1 MALGSGRA
9 VMVEAGMNKDEDDFK
24 LKVAQIIKLPQRN
37 STTAGKKKIFIF
49 TEKLQILNK
58 LYYIIITKQE
68 LGCQLKQLPVTK

>member
-37 STTAGKKKIFIF
+37 STTAGNFLFFHFHGKNISTISLK
-49 TEKLQILNK
+49 
-58 LYYIIITKQE
+58 ITKQE

>member
-37 STTAGKKKIFIF
+37 STTAGNFLFFLF
-49 TEKLQILNK
+49 TEKIYQQFL
-58 LYYIIITKQE
+58 
-68 LGCQLKQLPVTK
+68 

>member
-37 STTAGKKKIFIF
+37 STTAGNFLFFIF
-49 TEKLQILNK
+49 KENIYQQFL
-58 LYYIIITKQE
+58 
-68 LGCQLKQLPVTK
+68 

>member
-37 STTAGKKKIFIF
+37 STTAGKKFFFSFSRK
-49 TEKLQILNK
+49 K
-58 LYYIIITKQE
+58 
-68 LGCQLKQLPVTK
+68 

>member
-37 STTAGKKKIFIF
+37 STTAGKFLFFIF
-49 TEKLQILNK
+49 TEKIFQHFFFK
-58 LYYIIITKQE
+58 LTKRN
-68 LGCQLKQLPVTK
+68 LDVS